1 MNMKQLN
8 KPWLAALLIVI
19 AAVLIFVSVKW
30 TNKVTHK
37 TGRDSIYLNKEDQ
50 EEMIKAFQ
58 DGSAYSSGAAGSGP
72 APTAAPAPETD
83 VP

>member
-1 MNMKQLN
+1 MNMKQFN
-8 KPWLAALLIVI
+8 KPWLAAVLIV
-19 AAVLIFVSVKW
+19 AAVVLIFISIRM

-58 DGSAYSSGAAGSGP
+58 DGSAYSSGAAGGGP
-72 APTAAPAPETD
+72 STAAPAPETD

>member
-1 MNMKQLN
+1 MKKLN
-8 KPWLAALLIVI
+8 KPWLAAVLLVV
-19 AAVLIFVSVKW
+19 AAILIYASVKW
-30 TNKVTHK
+30 TNKVTYK

-58 DGSAYSSGAAGSGP
+58 DGSAYTSGAAGSGP
-72 APTAAPAPETD
+72 APPAPAPETN